1 LKNNSKNPP
10 KVFLKFFRWFCHPK
24 LRDSIEGDLMELYE
38 ERVREGGKRRADL
51 KFIGDVFLLF
61 RPGIIKPTEGYQQLN
76 NYGMIKSYF
85 IIGWRSLVKQK
96 MYSAIKI
103 GGFALGIAACLLI
116 TLYIKDELSYDK
128 HYANGKNLYR
138 VLGVIKEGNGLDKNI
153 FFPAPMSKALQEDYP
168 EVLKAG
174 RYNASELFGAGNSE
188 ARPVD
193 QLENSYDQG
202 FVYFDQEL
210 ADMLELPFIH
220 GSAKRALEEPNTIVL
235 TKRKAEK
242 YFPNQD
248 PVGKTIIVDNKIDK
262 PYTVGGVIEDFKT
275 TSHIQFDFLI
285 GTKGLAF
292 WKEEQSDWGASNYA
306 VYVQLDERANVA
318 ELEKKMSKG
327 ILEKYFIPMMI
338 EGGMSV
344 ADAHKFIDE
353 RGARLELQP
362 IDRIHLYSAGVHDG
376 LTHGDI
382 RFVWLFAAIA
392 GLILV
397 IAVINFVNLS
407 TAKSANRAKEV
418 GLRKVVGSMRSSIV
432 QQFLTESVLFS
443 MLSFVV
449 GIVLAFFLLPY
460 FNILSAKS
468 LVFPWNEWLLLPI
481 IFGASLMIGL
491 LAGVYPS
498 FYLSSFQP
506 IQVLKGAISK
516 GSKGSPLRSALVVFQ
531 FTTSVVLIVGTI
543 IIYQQMEFIL
553 NKKIGFEKDQV
564 LMIQGAGTLGDQATS
579 FKNELLKTSQIKS
592 VTISDYLPIRGTK
605 RNQNEFWSDGKKS
618 QDNAIAAQIWKV
630 DYDYISTLEM
640 KVVDGRNFQR
650 DMATDSSA
658 IIVNQSMAKEI
669 GGEVIGKR
677 IEGYR
682 DKYTIIGIVEDF
694 HYESMKENI
703 QPLCFTL
710 GSSPSIISLKV
721 NSQSMSEVI
730 ESTTEVW
737 KKFAPHQ
744 PIRFSFLDDS
754 YAAMYADV
762 QRMGRIFTCFAVFA
776 IIVAC
781 LGLFALSAFMIE
793 QRSKEIGIRLVM
805 GASLKNVFNL
815 LTIDFIKLVILS
827 IVIAVPLAWYAMRQ
841 WLQDFAYR
849 VDITWQV
856 FAVAGLVALLI
867 ALFTISY
874 QSVRAGLVNPVKSL
888 KSE

>member
-1 LKNNSKNPP
+1 MNKPP
-10 KVFLKFFRWFCHPK
+10 KLFLKFFRRFCHPK
-24 LRDSIEGDLMELYE
+24 LRDSIEGDLMELYQ
-38 ERVREGGKRRADL
+38 ERRNVSGKLKADV
-51 KFIGDVFLLF
+51 KFIRDVVLLF
-61 RPGIIKPTEGYQQLN
+61 RPSIIKPIEGYQNLN

-128 HYANGKNLYR
+128 YYAKSKNLFR

-153 FFPAPMSKALQEDYP
+153 FFPAPMSNALKEDYP

-174 RYNASELFGAGNSE
+174 RYNASELFGAGNNE
-188 ARPVD
+188 VRPGD

-210 ADMLELPFIH
+210 ADMLEFPFIH
-220 GSAKRALEEPNTIVL
+220 GNAKRALEEPNSIVL
-235 TKRKAEK
+235 TKRKADK
-242 YFPNQD
+242 YFPNQN
-248 PVGKTIIVDNKIDK
+248 PVGKTILVDNKTDK

-285 GTKGLAF
+285 GTKGLEF

-306 VYVQLDERANVA
+306 VYVQLNEGANVA

-382 RFVWLFAAIA
+382 RFVWLFGAIA

-418 GLRKVVGSMRSSIV
+418 GLRKVVGSVRSNII

-443 MLSFVV
+443 VLSFIV
-449 GIVLAFFLLPY
+449 GIALAFFLLPY
-460 FNILSAKS
+460 FNILSTKS
-468 LVFPWNEWLLLPI
+468 LVFPWNDWTLLPI
-481 IFGASLMIGL
+481 VLGASLMIGL

-506 IQVLKGAISK
+506 IQVLKGAVSK
-516 GSKGSPLRSALVVFQ
+516 GSKSSPLRNALVVFQ

-543 IIYQQMEFIL
+543 IVYQQMEFIL

-564 LMIQGAGTLGDQATS
+564 VMIQGAGQLGDGATS
-579 FKNELLKTSQIKS
+579 FKNELLKASHVKS
-592 VTISDYLPIRGTK
+592 VTISDYLPIKGTK
-605 RNQNEFWSDGKKS
+605 RNQNEFWNDGKKS
-618 QDNAIAAQIWKV
+618 QENALAAQIWKV
-630 DYDYISTLEM
+630 DEDYISTLGM
-640 KVVDGRNFQR
+640 KVVQGRNFQ
-650 DMATDSSA
+650 ANIASDSSA
-658 IIVNQSMAKEI
+658 LIVNQSMAKEI
-669 GGEVIGKR
+669 GGDVIGKR

-682 DKYTIIGIVEDF
+682 DTYTIIGVVEDF
-694 HYESMKENI
+694 HYESLREKI
-703 QPLCFTL
+703 QPLCFSL
-710 GSSPSIISLKV
+710 GSSPSVISLKV
-721 NSQSMSEVI
+721 NSQNMSEVI
-730 ESTTEVW
+730 ESTTAVW

-754 YAAMYADV
+754 FAAMYAYV

-776 IIVAC
+776 IVVAC

-793 QRSKEIGIRLVM
+793 QRTKEIGIRLVM
-805 GASLKNVFNL
+805 GASLQSVFSL
-815 LTIDFIKLVILS
+815 LTFNFIKLVFIA
-827 IVIAVPLAWYAMRQ
+827 IAIAVPLSWYLMQQ

-849 VDITWQV
+849 TEITWAV
-856 FAVAGLVALLI
+856 FALAGFTAVLI
-867 ALFTISY
+867 ALVTISY
-874 QSVRAGLVNPVKSL
+874 QAIRAGLMKPVKSL
-888 KSE
+888 RSE